1 MNQYFTRPSL
11 EGQQKKVNPSLNTQS
26 TKKLSYL
33 EMSLN
38 DKFSTKEN
46 QQYAKPN
53 VKQDFVQNNENHF
66 EKV

>member
-1 MNQYFTRPSL
+1 
-11 EGQQKKVNPSLNTQS
+11 
-26 TKKLSYL
+26 
-33 EMSLN
+33 MSLN

-53 VKQDFVQNNENHF
+53 VKQDFAQNNENHF

>member
-11 EGQQKKVNPSLNTQS
+11 EGQHKKVNPSLNTQS

-53 VKQDFVQNNENHF
+53 VKQDFAQNNENHF